1 MNKTIGLQLIVYSLL
16 LAGLSYLVHYLAPA
30 LARPTLITGLAGGL
44 LCLVWGVRAIQ
55 GNTGIALPI
64 LTLVPVNFTL
74 LAQTVITWA
83 GEFTNAPGH
92 RAAAGVISLLLLLS
106 LGMMIRIAS
115 TSITVY
121 GQAAS
126 PAKGEGNKP
135 NIAGKP
141 TIQANSAKRA

>member
-16 LAGLSYLVHYLAPA
+16 LAGLSYLVYYLAPT

-83 GEFTNAPGH
+83 GETANAPGH

-115 TSITVY
+115 TSITNY
-121 GQAAS
+121 GQAAR
-126 PAKGEGNKP
+126 PAKDEGNKS
-135 NIAGKP
+135 NISGKP
-141 TIQANSAKRA
+141 TIQANSVKRA